1 MATIQNSSMYGVS
14 LQFKY
19 KNAEQWQANDVLLA
33 GEIGIEFDTKKYKL
47 GDGVT
52 TWGELDYYVNPQVT
66 SVVNALTE
74 RVSAIETKDTQQD
87 SRLDALEGITVIS
100 ANPAPAA
107 NTGA

>member
-1 MATIQNSSMYGVS
+1 MATIQNTSMYGVS

-19 KNAEQWQANDVLLA
+19 KNADQWQASDVLLA

-87 SRLDALEGITVIS
+87 SRLAALEGITVIS
-100 ANPAPAA
+100 ANPAPAP
-107 NTGA
+107 NPGA